1 MSAHAKSI
9 SAGRRHAVVTADASA
24 RKHAAILAAARAVFL
39 EVGYGAAGMDEIA
52 RRAGVA
58 KQTIYNHFG
67 GKDALFGE
75 IITRLCDD
83 LLRPLSRPE
92 PRARAPQAA
101 LTALAREV
109 MALMLEPSSL
119 ALHRLLM
126 AEAPRFPE
134 LGRAAWRAGGERPVE
149 ALAGYL
155 DEQTRQGALDVADPT
170 LAAEQFFGLLVG
182 HIQVRALLGIEA
194 EPTAAARQAAIDEA
208 VRTFLA
214 RYGAQRNE
222 LSDRPT

>member
-1 MSAHAKSI
+1 MAAPAESI
-9 SAGRRHAVVTADASA
+9 SAARRHAVVTAAASA
-24 RKHAAILAAARAVFL
+24 RKHVAILAAARTVFL

-52 RRAGVA
+52 RLARVA

-75 IITRLCDD
+75 IITQLCDD

-92 PRARAPQAA
+92 LRARAPEAA

-109 MALMLEPSSL
+109 MTLMLEPSSL
-119 ALHRLLM
+119 ALHRLLV

-134 LGRAAWRAGGERPVE
+134 LGRAAWRAGGERPVA

-155 DEQTRQGALDVADPT
+155 EEQTRQGVLAVADVT
-170 LAAEQFFGLLVG
+170 LAAEQFFGMLVG

-194 EPTAAARQAAIDEA
+194 EPPEAARAAAIDEA

-214 RYGAQRNE
+214 RYAAR
-222 LSDRPT
+222 

>member
-1 MSAHAKSI
+1 MSQRAKSI
-9 SAGRRHAVVTADASA
+9 SAARRHAVVSADASA
-24 RKHAAILAAARAVFL
+24 RKRAAIVAAAQAVFL

-92 PRARAPQAA
+92 LRAGAPEAA
-101 LTALAREV
+101 LTALGREV
-109 MALMLEPSSL
+109 MALMLQPSSL
-119 ALHRLLM
+119 ALHRLLV

-134 LGRAAWRAGGERPVE
+134 LGRAAWRAGGERPVA
-149 ALAGYL
+149 ALAGWL
-155 DEQTRQGALDVADPT
+155 QEQTRQGALAVADAA

-182 HIQVRALLGIEA
+182 HIQIRALLGIET
-194 EPTAAARQAAIDEA
+194 EPPQAVRDAAVREA

-214 RYGAQRNE
+214 RYAAG
-222 LSDRPT
+222 